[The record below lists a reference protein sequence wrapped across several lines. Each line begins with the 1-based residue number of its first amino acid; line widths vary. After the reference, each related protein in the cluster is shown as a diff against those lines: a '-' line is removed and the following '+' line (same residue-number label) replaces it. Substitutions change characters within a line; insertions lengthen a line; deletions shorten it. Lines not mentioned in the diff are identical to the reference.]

1 MGAVLSGKQRRDVE
15 EDAGE
20 TRKDLA
26 SEVAWFPGELRCAV
40 SASQSWP
47 HLEVHARW
55 SFTVAPPPPLVLGM
69 GIASWVKQLDQQ
81 RAMPQRRGTCELLA
95 VHSSSSCSVS
105 IRTRRGTEWTWWAL
119 SGHDGHVAGV

>member
-1 MGAVLSGKQRRDVE
+1 MLSGKQRRDVE

-69 GIASWVKQLDQQ
+69 GIASWVKQLD
-81 RAMPQRRGTCELLA
+81 RRGQCPREGALDQA
-95 VHSSSSCSVS
+95 PGHRDSSASV
-105 IRTRRGTEWTWWAL
+105 GLFLE
-119 SGHDGHVAGV
+119 